1 MHIHMSG
8 KQAQTGLEI
17 EKNMDIGLRFWYN
30 LIGYILIL
38 GGKAMLSKKVVE
50 LLNDQVN
57 KEFYSA
63 YLYLDM
69 SNYYKNEGLDG
80 FANWYKIQAQE
91 ERDHAVLFIEYLQ
104 QNGEAVVLEAIGKPD
119 KEFSKFTDPLEAGAE
134 HERFVTGLIHNIYA
148 AAYDEKDFR
157 TMQFLDWFVKEQAEE
172 EENADDLI
180 RKFELFGGDSKG
192 LYMLDNE
199 LAARVYSAPSLTV

>member
-1 MHIHMSG
+1 
-8 KQAQTGLEI
+8 
-17 EKNMDIGLRFWYN
+17 
-30 LIGYILIL
+30 
-38 GGKAMLSKKVVE
+38 MLSKKVVE

-80 FANWYKIQAQE
+80 FANWYKVQAQE
-91 ERDHAVLFIEYLQ
+91 ERDHAVLFMDYMQ
-104 QNGEAVVLEAIGKPD
+104 QNGEAVVLEAIAKPD
-119 KEFSKFTDPLEAGAE
+119 KEYKAFTDPLQESAK
-134 HERFVTGLIHNIYA
+134 HERYVTGLIHNIYG
-148 AAYDEKDFR
+148 AAYEEKDFR

-172 EENADDLI
+172 EDTADDMI
-180 RKFELFGGDSKG
+180 KKYELFGSDSKG

-199 LAARVYSAPSLTV
+199 LSSRAYTAPSLTL

>member
-1 MHIHMSG
+1 
-8 KQAQTGLEI
+8 
-17 EKNMDIGLRFWYN
+17 
-30 LIGYILIL
+30 
-38 GGKAMLSKKVVE
+38 MLSKKVVE

-80 FANWYKIQAQE
+80 FANWYKVQAQE
-91 ERDHAVLFIEYLQ
+91 ERDHAVLFMDYMQ
-104 QNGEAVVLEAIGKPD
+104 QNGEAVVLEAIANPD
-119 KEFSKFTDPLEAGAE
+119 KEYKAFIDPLQESAK
-134 HERFVTGLIHNIYA
+134 HERYVTGLIHNIYG
-148 AAYDEKDFR
+148 AAYEEKDFR

-172 EENADDLI
+172 EDTADDMI
-180 RKFELFGGDSKG
+180 KKYELFGSDSKG

-199 LAARVYSAPSLTV
+199 LSSRAYTAPSLTL

>member
-1 MHIHMSG
+1 
-8 KQAQTGLEI
+8 
-17 EKNMDIGLRFWYN
+17 
-30 LIGYILIL
+30 
-38 GGKAMLSKKVVE
+38 MLSKKVVE

-80 FANWYKIQAQE
+80 FANWYKVQAQE
-91 ERDHAVLFIEYLQ
+91 ERDHAVLFMDYMQ
-104 QNGEAVVLEAIGKPD
+104 QNGEAVVLEAIAKPD
-119 KEFSKFTDPLEAGAE
+119 KEYKAFIDPLQESAK
-134 HERFVTGLIHNIYA
+134 HERYVTGLIHNIYG
-148 AAYDEKDFR
+148 AAYEEKDFR

-172 EENADDLI
+172 EDTADDMI
-180 RKFELFGGDSKG
+180 KKYELFGSDSKG

-199 LAARVYSAPSLTV
+199 LSSRAYAAPSLTL

>member
-1 MHIHMSG
+1 
-8 KQAQTGLEI
+8 
-17 EKNMDIGLRFWYN
+17 
-30 LIGYILIL
+30 
-38 GGKAMLSKKVVE
+38 MLSKKVVE

-80 FANWYKIQAQE
+80 FANWYKVQAQE
-91 ERDHAVLFIEYLQ
+91 ERDHAVLFMDYMQ
-104 QNGEAVVLEAIGKPD
+104 QNGEAVVLEAIAKPD
-119 KEFSKFTDPLEAGAE
+119 KEYKAFIDPLQESAK
-134 HERFVTGLIHNIYA
+134 HERYGTGLIHNIYG
-148 AAYDEKDFR
+148 AAYEEKDFR

-172 EENADDLI
+172 EDTADDMI
-180 RKFELFGGDSKG
+180 KKYELFGSDSKG

-199 LAARVYSAPSLTV
+199 LSSRAYTAPSLTL

>member
-1 MHIHMSG
+1 MHIHMPG

-157 TMQFLDWFVKEQAEE
+157 TMQFLDWFVKEQGEE
-172 EENADDLI
+172 ETNANDLI
-180 RKFELFGGDSKG
+180 SKMELFGSDPKG
-192 LYMLDNE
+192 LYMLNSE
-199 LAARVYSAPSLTV
+199 LGARVYSAPSLVL